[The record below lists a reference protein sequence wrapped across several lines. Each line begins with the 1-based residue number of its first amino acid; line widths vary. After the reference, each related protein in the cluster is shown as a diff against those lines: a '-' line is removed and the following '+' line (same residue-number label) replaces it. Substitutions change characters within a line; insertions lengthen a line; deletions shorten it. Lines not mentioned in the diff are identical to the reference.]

1 MSETSSFIARDN
13 LMTRVYIELRNALM
27 EGRLWPGERLK
38 IRPLALQLG
47 VSETPI
53 REALIQ
59 LVRERGLIMEAGKA
73 ITVPELTLA
82 QYLELRRIRFPLEGM
97 AAEVATPLI
106 KEHDISRM
114 EAMHETIMAAEKL
127 EDWGQAVRSNW
138 HFHHT
143 LYCAAEMPELLA
155 LLESL
160 WLRHGPLIN
169 YQYPHARPTYA
180 GRHQHLNILDGL
192 RRRDPAAVAAGV
204 QSDMIEGPALLID
217 LMRRI
222 ESGEVDKHSLRRAP
236 ATGSTRGRSLPNQ
249 PAAKK
254 KQKQKKKQKRPQKMK
269 RLAKV
274 ARTS

>member
-73 ITVPELTLA
+73 ITVAELTLA

-106 KEHDISRM
+106 KENDIKRM
-114 EAMHETIMAAEKL
+114 EAMHETIMAAEKS

-160 WLRHGPLIN
+160 WLRHGPLVN

-204 QSDMIEGPALLID
+204 QGDMIEGPALLID

-222 ESGEVDKHSLRRAP
+222 ESGEIDKHSLRRTP
-236 ATGSTRGRSLPNQ
+236 AAGSARGRSVPIQ

-254 KQKQKKKQKRPQKMK
+254 KQKQKKKQKRPQKKK
-269 RLAKV
+269 RVTKV
-274 ARTS
+274 ARTF